1 MEGRA
6 LRHRERTSV
15 SAALAGAGSAV
26 KVRVLALLLI
36 LQFNAVHFS
45 DFQHF
50 FLFNTAVS
58 APETLHQSG
67 I

>member
-6 LRHRERTSV
+6 LRHKERTSV

-26 KVRVLALLLI
+26 KVRVLALLWI

-45 DFQHF
+45 DFQHISF
-50 FLFNTAVS
+50 SF
-58 APETLHQSG
+58 
-67 I
+67 